1 MRESVGALFY
11 QQNPAGAVDSCSLRQ
26 GLGESTYP
34 YKDSYSARVGSSPC
48 SSCIPRVRVR
58 VLR

>member
-1 MRESVGALFY
+1 MRESAGALFY

-34 YKDSYSARVGSSPC
+34 YKDSYSVGGGFLPLLGAVSPGLG
-48 SSCIPRVRVR
+48 SGS
-58 VLR
+58 